1 MNITREDMPGR
12 QVALTIELDPET
24 VNSALDKAYRQM
36 VNQYDIPGFRRGK
49 APRHM
54 LERYVGTEMLTER
67 AVKNILP
74 QTVQSAI
81 SDQNIDALDVG
92 DVEIISLSPLQV
104 KVIVVQPPVIE
115 IGDYSGVRVER
126 DPVEITDEQVDQV
139 LTELRR
145 ESAPWEEP
153 AGPRPIKEGD
163 MVYLDVEGFTTEGAL
178 EEAAR
183 ENFPT
188 IVGVARAGVPESVNV
203 ALADMSVGEE
213 KDIADTLPEDYPN
226 EALRGKDVT
235 YHVTVRSIKSQDL
248 PELDEEFAKKVGYDT
263 VEALRTAVK
272 ENLEQRATEAAE
284 SKQVNSAMEQ
294 IITGASVDVPDMM
307 VKEETDGML
316 KSLEN
321 RLKEQRLN
329 LRQYLTYNGI
339 TEAEWREANRERAR
353 ERVVNNLVLQEFAR
367 REQIA
372 VEDAD
377 VDAEINTILGR
388 FEGDEL
394 TQAQK
399 VLTTDE
405 ARNDLLD
412 RLFQQK
418 LLERLTGIA
427 EGRIEAA
434 APPDAEDD
442 AATEE
447 PADTA
452 GEGTESAQAET
463 PKVAKAG
470 KGSKQAAAQIAEAG
484 TSEEGDTASN
494 ADDATGTATD
504 LEAVGGAAEV
514 LGTGDVDL
522 HSPNETGEARGGG
535 TPEDA
540 PGLGK

>member
-24 VNSALDKAYRQM
+24 VNGALDKAYRQM

-81 SDQNIDALDVG
+81 SDQNIEALDVG

-104 KVIVVQPPVIE
+104 KVIVVQPPVVE

-153 AGPRPIKEGD
+153 AEPRPIKEGD

-188 IVGVARAGVPESVNV
+188 IVGVARAGVPEAVNV
-203 ALADMSVGEE
+203 GLADMSIGEE

-235 YHVTVRSIKSQDL
+235 YHVTIRSIKSQDL

-263 VEALRTAVK
+263 VEILRTAVR

-284 SKQVNSAMEQ
+284 SKQVNAAMDQ
-294 IITGASVDVPDMM
+294 IIASSNVDVPDMM

-316 KSLEN
+316 KSLES

-339 TEAEWREANRERAR
+339 TEAEWREANRERAH

-394 TQAQK
+394 TQAQE

-434 APPDAEDD
+434 AAPVAEDAVAD
-442 AATEE
+442 EE
-447 PADTA
+447 PSETA
-452 GEGTESAQAET
+452 EGTGSVEVET
-463 PKVAKAG
+463 PKATKTG
-470 KGSKQAAAQIAEAG
+470 KGSKSAAAQIAEAG
-484 TSEEGDTASN
+484 VSEGSDTTSN
-494 ADDATGTATD
+494 DDAATGMATD
-504 LEAVGGAAEV
+504 LEAAGGAAEV

-522 HSPNETGEARGGG
+522 HSPNETGEATGGG

-540 PGLGK
+540 PGLSK